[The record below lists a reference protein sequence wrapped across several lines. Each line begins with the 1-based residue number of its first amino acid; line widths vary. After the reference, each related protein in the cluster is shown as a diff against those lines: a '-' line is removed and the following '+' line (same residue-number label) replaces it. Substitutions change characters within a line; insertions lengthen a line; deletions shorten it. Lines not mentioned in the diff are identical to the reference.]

1 MREYRWARISMVFQ
15 AAMNSLDPVYRV
27 GEQIIEALEHHVESS
42 PAASLERVRELYDL
56 VNLDTV
62 FIPRYPHEYSGGMKQ
77 RAIIAMALAC
87 EPDMIIAD
95 EPTTALDVIVQDR
108 ILREMKKVQRELDM
122 GMIYISHDMAV
133 IAEVSDTVGVMYAG
147 KIVEF
152 GDTYEVFNNPIHP
165 YTRALMSAFPSVSG
179 EKRELST
186 LDGEPPNLLDPP
198 PGCRFHPALPLRHRR
213 MYHDCAPRR
222 PHRRPLGILLEP
234 PDNSPSD
241 CDTKMI
247 PNTHHTQQPANETPL
262 LKAEGLTKLF
272 PVSSPMNMGNWFR
285 RARSFVHAVDGV
297 RFELGRGDSLGLVG
311 ESGCGKTTTGRLLVR
326 LSEPTDGHII
336 FDDGEGE
343 PHGHRHAH
351 GQVAQGVQE
360 EGADDIP
367 GPLTSP

>member
-1 MREYRWARISMVFQ
+1 MQTQIKNPNTRPLLQVQNLTMSYYTGQGEVRAVDGVSFSVDRGQALGLVGESGCGKSSIALSLLKILPENARILDGGILLDGVDIAPLSEDEMREYRWARISMVFQ

-56 VNLDTV
+56 VNLDAV

-165 YTRALMSAFPSVSG
+165 YTRALMSAFPNVSG
-179 EKRELST
+179 EKRELAT

-198 PGCRFHPALPLRHRR
+198 PGCRFHPRCPYAT
-213 MYHDCAPRR
+213 DECTTTAPPVVRIGD
-222 PHRRPLGILLEP
+222 HWASCWNP
-234 PDNSPSD
+234 P
-241 CDTKMI
+241 T
-247 PNTHHTQQPANETPL
+247 THHQIATQ
-262 LKAEGLTKLF
+262 K
-272 PVSSPMNMGNWFR
+272 
-285 RARSFVHAVDGV
+285 
-297 RFELGRGDSLGLVG
+297 
-311 ESGCGKTTTGRLLVR
+311 
-326 LSEPTDGHII
+326 
-336 FDDGEGE
+336 
-343 PHGHRHAH
+343 
-351 GQVAQGVQE
+351 
-360 EGADDIP
+360 
-367 GPLTSP
+367 